1 MWLSPVPSM
10 EKVTFDI
17 LNRKGERALLW
28 WIPPSLSA
36 TASSSSSTVLLNK
49 DQAVGLSHLLLV
61 AEGEAGP
68 WSSWV
73 GPATP
78 P

>member
-1 MWLSPVPSM
+1 M
-10 EKVTFDI
+10 EKVTSDI

-28 WIPPSLSA
+28 WLPPSLKA
-36 TASSSSSTVLLNK
+36 MASSSSNTVLLNK
-49 DQAVGLSHLLLV
+49 DQAVGLSHVLLF